1 MPIST
6 KLGRLVAYRDG
17 LPLIKSYDLRC
28 FFFSLW
34 PPRHFFGWTGKFLL
48 RISYHLWPR
57 TCVTWIGLLSLDTR
71 FLANVFV
78 KALFSFCMCEGD
90 IPCALEKLVMA
101 ELSQLWGSYSF
112 TNRNISPLLQYLWPP
127 NLARWWLTIGAP
139 THKVTW
145 SLIAWSWEIVWQV
158 KVISP
163 LPQDLWPL
171 NLVVWISEKL
181 PLVGY
186 WIHGGASERKRQ
198 SRHRRLVV
206 FFSFFF
212 WSLLENWQARSFF
225 GVYLIG
231 RSQILFHL
239 KVELKDAKIKWR
251 KLLNF

>member
-1 MPIST
+1 M
-6 KLGRLVAYRDG
+6 
-17 LPLIKSYDLRC
+17 

-57 TCVTWIGLLSLDTR
+57 TCVTWIRLLSLDTR

-171 NLVVWISEKL
+171 NL
-181 PLVGY
+181 
-186 WIHGGASERKRQ
+186 
-198 SRHRRLVV
+198 
-206 FFSFFF
+206 
-212 WSLLENWQARSFF
+212 
-225 GVYLIG
+225 
-231 RSQILFHL
+231 
-239 KVELKDAKIKWR
+239 D
-251 KLLNF
+251 

>member
-1 MPIST
+1 MGSRSSSHMI
-6 KLGRLVAYRDG
+6 LDV
-17 LPLIKSYDLRC
+17 
-28 FFFSLW
+28 FFFSLASSSLFW
-34 PPRHFFGWTGKFLL
+34 VDWQVSIAYILSFVAQNMCNLDRTAFIGHTFFGKCF
-48 RISYHLWPR
+48 
-57 TCVTWIGLLSLDTR
+57 CQ
-71 FLANVFV
+71 
-78 KALFSFCMCEGD
+78 ALFSFCMCEGD

>member
-1 MPIST
+1 M
-6 KLGRLVAYRDG
+6 
-17 LPLIKSYDLRC
+17 

-251 KLLNF
+251 KLLNFWMSQELNVASSKIFNSRKN